1 MRVTRML
8 ATAAALSLALTPAM
22 ASVNPAADLS
32 LAQGTE
38 GAAAAKSHTA
48 TYLLIGAGA
57 VAVVVAAVAMG
68 HNDNTPASA

>member
-8 ATAAALSLALTPAM
+8 AAAAAISLALTPAV
-22 ASVNPAADLS
+22 ASSMNPAADLS
-32 LAQGTE
+32 LDPAT
-38 GAAAAKSHTA
+38 GAPAAKSHTA
-48 TYLLIGAGA
+48 TYLLLGAGV